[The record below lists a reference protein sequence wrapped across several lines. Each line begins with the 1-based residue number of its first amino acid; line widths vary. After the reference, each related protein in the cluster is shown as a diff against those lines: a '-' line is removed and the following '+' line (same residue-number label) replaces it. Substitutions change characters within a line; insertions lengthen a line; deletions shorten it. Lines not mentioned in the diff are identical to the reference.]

1 MIEATFRIT
10 YQHGLHAR
18 PATMLV
24 AKANCFRAAITL
36 EFQERKINLKSIMGV
51 LSLGVPQNS
60 NVKLIIDGTDEEDA
74 YLAMKKVI
82 LDINA
87 II

>member
-10 YQHGLHAR
+10 YLHGLHAR

-24 AKANCFRAAITL
+24 AKANSFLAAITL

-51 LSLGVPQNS
+51 LSLGVPQNAS
-60 NVKLIIDGTDEEDA
+60 VKLIIDGSDEDDA
-74 YLAMKKVI
+74 YIAMKRVI

-87 II
+87 MN